1 VKLKKSQLKELIRQA
16 IVEDIMDK
24 EIKNPKTGNKIKIKT
39 ALQLP
44 DEHPANKKAKD
55 MVAKSPTK
63 DDDEPMDATPAP
75 KGKSKKPM
83 KNPFSKESPA
93 FEPKQKEIDKEK
105 EQHKAFI
112 KKVGKTPQP
121 ADFDGDMD
129 KYFDALNQHMKDVE
143 AKLEKEKTNESTR
156 RRFTVK
162 EVRMWMKKLEEN
174 RYKKVYNSDARRVA
188 WMVNNEGVELS
199 EMPKSMS
206 KKWTKA
212 QYGRE
217 RYLANEFIKSKSEQM
232 TEGKLTEGFK
242 KIAKKNV
249 KYKDKTGTY
258 NWQIESGIDT
268 DVMGGNTPKIIL
280 FYQHEDE
287 TGFPSSGGNTFWLK
301 HKNGKPY
308 TPQEAKK
315 LVNKISNKK
324 IMDFQR
330 KSQNPSGS
338 GQHVYYV
345 DGKFLREGKLTSE
358 QKLRE
363 SIREIIKEQMN
374 EGKLTEISSKAVQ
387 GLKDKKGN
395 MWDYHW
401 KLPPRER
408 YLKSKDGVTKINIVD
423 FMTGKGKFNWKK
435 EKNLMN
441 QIHKIN
447 KKLKIGVLVDE
458 GKLTEAITGSDRKIL
473 FILVRDIV
481 RNLKSKIKNFDV
493 NNKSHLNRVGSSI
506 LAIIRAMTY
515 SPDNANYKNFKK
527 YFPKNFN
534 SKLIQ
539 KKLKQ
544 FHSQNDKVQVT
555 LVTQAIKNEL
565 GAGVN
570 EAVRASVAR
579 FLYIPKKDIKKA
591 IKVVKSMPMNLKGK
605 VEIEK
610 KPSDKVKGFYA
621 ITTEKQLFN
630 VVVEY
635 LATADIGVKT
645 IAKGKM

>member
-1 VKLKKSQLKELIRQA
+1 
-16 IVEDIMDK
+16 MDK
-24 EIKNPKTGNKIKIKT
+24 EIENPKTGNKIKIKT

-63 DDDEPMDATPAP
+63 DDDEPMVATPAP

-93 FEPKQKEIDKEK
+93 YEPKQKEIDKEK

-162 EVRMWMKKLEEN
+162 EIRMWMKKLEEN

-217 RYLANEFIKSKSEQM
+217 RYLATEFIKSKSEQM
-232 TEGKLTEGFK
+232 NERKLTEK
-242 KIAKKNV
+242 V
-249 KYKDKTGTY
+249 KYKKD
-258 NWQIESGIDT
+258 
-268 DVMGGNTPKIIL
+268 
-280 FYQHEDE
+280 
-287 TGFPSSGGNTFWLK
+287 
-301 HKNGKPY
+301 
-308 TPQEAKK
+308 
-315 LVNKISNKK
+315 KK
-324 IMDFQR
+324 IGGEWYTKQGTHKHQMKANIIAKREFGR
-330 KSQNPSGS
+330 
-338 GQHVYYV
+338 YYDTEV
-345 DGKFLREGKLTSE
+345 VKEKGGYTIYVKPLKEGKLTSE

-363 SIREIIKEQMN
+363 QIRGIIKEQMN
-374 EGKLTEISSKAVQ
+374 
-387 GLKDKKGN
+387 
-395 MWDYHW
+395 
-401 KLPPRER
+401 
-408 YLKSKDGVTKINIVD
+408 
-423 FMTGKGKFNWKK
+423 
-435 EKNLMN
+435 
-441 QIHKIN
+441 
-447 KKLKIGVLVDE
+447 
-458 GKLTEAITGSDRKIL
+458 EAITGSDRKIL
-473 FILVRDIV
+473 FILVREIV

-515 SPDNANYKNFKK
+515 SPDNMNYKNFKK

-570 EAVRASVAR
+570 EEKLSEQK
-579 FLYIPKKDIKKA
+579 FKKVILPNDMKT
-591 IKVVKSMPMNLKGK
+591 
-605 VEIEK
+605 
-610 KPSDKVKGFYA
+610 KVKVSKM
-621 ITTEKQLFN
+621 IKQLKLKIDKDYDVKALKARGGDQVISILPKHYNKFI
-630 VVVEY
+630 E
-635 LATADIGVKT
+635 LAMKNRLNPRG
-645 IAKGKM
+645 

>member
-1 VKLKKSQLKELIRQA
+1 MVKLKKSQIKELIRHT
-16 IVEDIMDK
+16 IVDLTE
-24 EIKNPKTGNKIKIKT
+24 KTFGSKAQYDAYRKKHNLKPGSKHKVDGKTVTVRDVKKISKS
-39 ALQLP
+39 A
-44 DEHPANKKAKD
+44 
-55 MVAKSPTK
+55 AKSADK
-63 DDDEPMDATPAP
+63 FAAAQNAKLDAAE
-75 KGKSKKPM
+75 KAAKK
-83 KNPFSKESPA
+83 KVKES
-93 FEPKQKEIDKEK
+93 K
-105 EQHKAFI
+105 
-112 KKVGKTPQP
+112 
-121 ADFDGDMD
+121 M
-129 KYFDALNQHMKDVE
+129 
-143 AKLEKEKTNESTR
+143 

-188 WMVNNEGVELS
+188 WMVNNEGRTLD
-199 EMPKSMS
+199 EMPMSMK

-232 TEGKLTEGFK
+232 TEGKLSEGFK
-242 KIAKKNV
+242 KIALKKV
-249 KYKDKTGTY
+249 KYKTKMSGTVFSFD
-258 NWQIESGIDT
+258 WEIESGIDT

-280 FYQHEDE
+280 HYVRTELEGEYKGDKI
-287 TGFPSSGGNTFWLK
+287 SGGNTFWLK
-301 HKNGKPY
+301 HKDGKPY

-315 LVNKISNKK
+315 LVNKISNKN
-324 IMDFQR
+324 IGDFHK

-338 GQHVYYV
+338 GQHIYYQ

-358 QKLRE
+358 QKLRQT
-363 SIREIIKEQMN
+363 IREIIKEQMN
-374 EGKLTEISSKAVQ
+374 
-387 GLKDKKGN
+387 
-395 MWDYHW
+395 
-401 KLPPRER
+401 
-408 YLKSKDGVTKINIVD
+408 
-423 FMTGKGKFNWKK
+423 
-435 EKNLMN
+435 
-441 QIHKIN
+441 
-447 KKLKIGVLVDE
+447 
-458 GKLTEAITGSDRKIL
+458 EAITGSDRKIL
-473 FILVRDIV
+473 FILVREIV

-493 NNKSHLNRVGSSI
+493 NNKSHMNRVGSSI
-506 LAIIRAMTY
+506 LAIIRAMSY
-515 SPDNANYKNFKK
+515 SPDNMNYKNFKK

-544 FHSQNDKVQVT
+544 FHSQTDKVQMT

-630 VVVEY
+630 AVVEF
-635 LATADIGVKT
+635 LATAGIGVKT
-645 IAKGKM
+645 ISQGKM